1 MSFYKLRAHKIL
13 TTPLLI
19 CQLFAMFAE
28 NLAAFGLIS
37 ADFFDIFER
46 KLLGIVFV

>member
-1 MSFYKLRAHKIL
+1 MSIYKLRLYKIL
-13 TTPLLI
+13 TTPLLK

-37 ADFFDIFER
+37 AVFFGIFER
-46 KLLGIVFV
+46 KLLGTVFV